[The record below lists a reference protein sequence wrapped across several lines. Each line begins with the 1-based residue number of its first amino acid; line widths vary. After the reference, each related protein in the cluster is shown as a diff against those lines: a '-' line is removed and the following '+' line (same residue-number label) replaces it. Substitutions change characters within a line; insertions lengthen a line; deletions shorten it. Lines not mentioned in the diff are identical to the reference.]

1 MENKI
6 EIYSSSAGIEINIVV
21 KNDSVWATQK
31 QMAEIFETTPQ
42 NVTIHLKKVYKDG
55 EIDEVSTCKEY
66 LQVQTEGKRK
76 VQRMQLFYNL
86 DAILSVGYR
95 INSKRGTQFRQWAT
109 QRLKDYLVQGYAI
122 NEKRLQ
128 EATSKFHDLNYA
140 VKLATKAVNK
150 TTLTTGEAKGILGVI
165 EQYAYALET
174 LDKYDHQQLTIE
186 TLSEETEIQKL
197 SYENAIQ
204 QIRIWRDFQKAGNL
218 FGNEKDQ
225 SFKSSLDTIYQTFD
239 GVDLY
244 PTIEEKAANLLY
256 FIVKNHSFSDGNK
269 RIAAGL
275 FVYFL
280 DMNNKLLNNYG
291 NKRINDNALVAI
303 TIMIAES
310 KSEEKDLFM
319 RDVQIMHEN
328 FIKDVAENRNLAIEK
343 VREIADG
350 STVLGEKAKEL
361 GLIDEIGG
369 YNEVVSYLEKQIGE
383 EISVC
388 W

>member
-1 MENKI
+1 MENHI
-6 EIYSSSAGIEINIVV
+6 EIYKSDSSQIDIIVQFE
-21 KNDSVWATQK
+21 NDTVWLSQK
-31 QMAEIFETTPQ
+31 QMAKIF
-42 NVTIHLKKVYKDG
+42 NKDSDTIGLHLKNIFS
-55 EIDEVSTCKEY
+55 EEELDENATTENLSV
-66 LQVQTEGKRK
+66 VQIEGNRK
-76 VQRMQLFYNL
+76 VKRNIKCYNL
-86 DAILSVGYR
+86 DAIISVGYR
-95 INSKRGTQFRQWAT
+95 VNSKQGTQFRQWAT

-128 EATSKFHDLNYA
+128 EVTSKFQDLNNA
-140 VKLATKAVNK
+140 VKLATKAVNR

-174 LDKYDHQQLTIE
+174 LDKYDHQKLTIE

-239 GVDLY
+239 GIDLY

-280 DMNNKLLNNYG
+280 DMNNKLLNNFG

-310 KSEEKDLFM
+310 KSEEKDSMAKL
-319 RDVQIMHEN
+319 V
-328 FIKDVAENRNLAIEK
+328 VNLIN
-343 VREIADG
+343 
-350 STVLGEKAKEL
+350 S
-361 GLIDEIGG
+361 
-369 YNEVVSYLEKQIGE
+369 NN
-383 EISVC
+383 
-388 W
+388 

>member
-86 DAILSVGYR
+86 DAILSVGFR
-95 INSKRGTQFRQWAT
+95 INSKQGTQFRQWAT

-128 EATSKFHDLNYA
+128 EATSKFQDLNNA

-174 LDKYDHQQLTIE
+174 LDKYDHQKLTIE

-239 GVDLY
+239 GRDLY
-244 PTIEEKAANLLY
+244 PSIEEKAANLLY

-310 KSEEKDLFM
+310 KSEEKDSMAKL
-319 RDVQIMHEN
+319 V
-328 FIKDVAENRNLAIEK
+328 VNLIN
-343 VREIADG
+343 
-350 STVLGEKAKEL
+350 S
-361 GLIDEIGG
+361 
-369 YNEVVSYLEKQIGE
+369 NN
-383 EISVC
+383 
-388 W
+388 